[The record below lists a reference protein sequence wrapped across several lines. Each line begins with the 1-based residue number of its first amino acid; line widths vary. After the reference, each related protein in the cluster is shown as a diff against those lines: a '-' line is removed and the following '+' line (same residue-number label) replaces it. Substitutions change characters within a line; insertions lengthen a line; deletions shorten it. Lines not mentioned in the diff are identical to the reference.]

1 MIDTSTIN
9 NIREEFESANKQNTE
24 GYYDILAASISICD
38 RDIQVE
44 DAIMSYVAQNM
55 DYYKDIC
62 ESLVYVLST
71 SNSNLIKVLKY
82 IVEKSL
88 GKYMDLT
95 KVISEF
101 SNIRDKIGVSD
112 ERFLEF
118 LNQWDSQNL
127 FDSEGI
133 QTIVKEI
140 FTMRVNLRKML

>member
-24 GYYDILAASISICD
+24 GYYDILACINFICD

-44 DAIMSYVAQNM
+44 DAIMSYVVQNM

-88 GKYMDLT
+88 GKYMDLNP
-95 KVISEF
+95 KLFQSFQISE
-101 SNIRDKIGVSD
+101 IK
-112 ERFLEF
+112 
-118 LNQWDSQNL
+118 
-127 FDSEGI
+127 
-133 QTIVKEI
+133 
-140 FTMRVNLRKML
+140 